1 MRIPAFCCL
10 KGAEGYGGKNGSL
23 LSTERAFIVYLHR
36 KQDFSWFS
44 VQIIITLHALITNDE
59 EELDVMPYIK
69 NPQELTIWSNE
80 YFLQLAERIVWKQE

>member
-1 MRIPAFCCL
+1 MFNL
-10 KGAEGYGGKNGSL
+10 VSNFSGSHQL
-23 LSTERAFIVYLHR
+23 LLT
-36 KQDFSWFS
+36 QP
-44 VQIIITLHALITNDE
+44 QIIITLHALITNYE